1 MKNIIKY
8 GLALGALSVSALVS
22 AQPVVLIN
30 TFSVEPVHE
39 AATLTYWED
48 ARDVLVKQP
57 GYISTKLHRSLS
69 SDATYRFINVA
80 EWESKKHFHDAIQ
93 AMRKELPPLK
103 IEGVSADPNLYEI
116 IRD

>member
-57 GYISTKLHRSLS
+57 GYISTKLYRSLS

>member
-93 AMRKELPPLK
+93 AMRKELPPLT

>member
-30 TFSVEPVHE
+30 TFSVEPTHE

>member
-1 MKNIIKY
+1 MMNIIKY
-8 GLALGALSVSALVS
+8 GLAMGALSLSALVS

-39 AATLTYWED
+39 AATLAYWEN
-48 ARDVLVKQP
+48 ARDILVKQP
-57 GYISTKLHRSLS
+57 GYLSTKLHRSLS

-103 IEGVSADPNLYEI
+103 IEGVSAEPNLYEI

>member
-1 MKNIIKY
+1 
-8 GLALGALSVSALVS
+8 
-22 AQPVVLIN
+22 
-30 TFSVEPVHE
+30 
-39 AATLTYWED
+39 
-48 ARDVLVKQP
+48 
-57 GYISTKLHRSLS
+57 KLHRSLS

>member
-30 TFSVEPVHE
+30 TFSVELSHE

>member
-1 MKNIIKY
+1 MKSIIKY

-30 TFSVEPVHE
+30 TFSVEPAHE

>member
-8 GLALGALSVSALVS
+8 GLALGALSVSVLVS

>member
-30 TFSVEPVHE
+30 TFSVEPAHE

-48 ARDVLVKQP
+48 AL
-57 GYISTKLHRSLS
+57 
-69 SDATYRFINVA
+69 TY
-80 EWESKKHFHDAIQ
+80 W
-93 AMRKELPPLK
+93 
-103 IEGVSADPNLYEI
+103 
-116 IRD
+116 